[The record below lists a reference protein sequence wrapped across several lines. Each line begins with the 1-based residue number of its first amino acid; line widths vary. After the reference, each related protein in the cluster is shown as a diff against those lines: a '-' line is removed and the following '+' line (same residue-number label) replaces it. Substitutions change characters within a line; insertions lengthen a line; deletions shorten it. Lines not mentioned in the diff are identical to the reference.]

1 MVCIIKNEDDDG
13 WVVEMVKDGEFEFVF
28 VGLWI
33 MGCDKKNLKLMD
45 VNVFCM
51 FVKIVI
57 EVLMWYEQ
65 QWCVMLYKEV
75 MVQDEVGQDVLVI
88 FDIVLDEF
96 ELYVQFKVVDL
107 YGELLVDVK
116 VLVGFKFNKVSVE
129 CWVVLGF
136 EWLV

>member
-57 EVLMWYEQ
+57 EVLMWYE
-65 QWCVMLYKEV
+65 
-75 MVQDEVGQDVLVI
+75 
-88 FDIVLDEF
+88 
-96 ELYVQFKVVDL
+96 
-107 YGELLVDVK
+107 
-116 VLVGFKFNKVSVE
+116 
-129 CWVVLGF
+129 
-136 EWLV
+136 